1 MGSKYDAIGLWLQ
14 QKTPETV
21 TVLISELETAV
32 GITLPPYVHKYPW
45 ANDRTQVL
53 ARSYMGVGY
62 LVSQPEKDDKEVLQF
77 RYDPKRSEELLAG
90 TNAGAHQS
98 RRKEAR
104 ADVPRPSIKEVEKY
118 LQRWDDQ
125 ESYLLQE
132 QALDKLFF
140 DVYPNNTDIK
150 DILIKVSCLNDFY
163 STNIYNVF
171 AVAKHIQALDI
182 DGRLRSGDGSLVEQ
196 IAQVDMGNKTM
207 NFYSFATKY
216 CSHHQPTKYAIWDSY
231 VDEVLRYFRDVD
243 GFCDFGREDLR
254 TYPVFE
260 SVLHK
265 FAAFYELE
273 MYTLKDLDRYLWQLG
288 KDKFPQK
295 RYQGES
301 K

>member
-1 MGSKYDAIGLWLQ
+1 MSSKYDVIGLWLQ
-14 QKTPETV
+14 TQSQKTVKIT
-21 TVLISELETAV
+21 ISELEIAAGV
-32 GITLPPYVHKYPW
+32 TLPPYVHRYPW
-45 ANDRTQVL
+45 ANDRTQAL
-53 ARSYMGVGY
+53 ARAYMGVGY
-62 LVSQPEKDDKEVLQF
+62 LVSQPEKEKEILQF
-77 RYDPKRSEELLAG
+77 RYDLERSSELLAG
-90 TNAGAHQS
+90 TNTGAHRS

-104 ADVPRPSIKEVEKY
+104 ADVPRPCIAEVEKY
-118 LQRWDDQ
+118 LQRWDEQ

-182 DGRLRSGDGSLVEQ
+182 DGWLRSGDGSLVEQ

-260 SVLHK
+260 GVLHK
-265 FAAFYELE
+265 FAAFYGLE

>member
-1 MGSKYDAIGLWLQ
+1 MGSRYDTIGLWLKNQ
-14 QKTPETV
+14 RPETV
-21 TVLISELETAV
+21 RVTITELETAV
-32 GITLPPYVHKYPW
+32 GVTLPPYVHKYAW

-62 LVSQPEKDDKEVLQF
+62 LVSQPEKDKEILQF
-77 RYDPKRSEELLAG
+77 RYDPKRSTELLAG
-90 TNAGAHQS
+90 TKARAHHS
-98 RRKEAR
+98 RRKDAR
-104 ADVPRPSIKEVEKY
+104 PDVPRPCIEEVEKY
-118 LQRWDDQ
+118 LKKWNEQ
-125 ESYLLQE
+125 ENYLLQE

-140 DVYPNNTDIK
+140 SVYPNNADIK

-171 AVAKHIQALDI
+171 AVAKHIQALNI
-182 DGRLRSGDGSLVEQ
+182 DEMLKSGEGSLVEQ
-196 IAQVDMGNKTM
+196 IALVNMGSKTL

-243 GFCDFGREDLR
+243 SFCAFGREDLR
-254 TYPVFE
+254 TYTVFE
-260 SVLHK
+260 GVLHR
-265 FAAFYELE
+265 FAAFYGLE

-295 RYQGES
+295 RYQGEG

>member
-1 MGSKYDAIGLWLQ
+1 MASKYEVIGQWLEKQ
-14 QKTPETV
+14 CPETV
-21 TVLISELETAV
+21 RVTIAELEIAV
-32 GITLPPYVHKYPW
+32 GVALPPYVHKYPW
-45 ANDRTQVL
+45 ANDRTQPL
-53 ARSYMGVGY
+53 ARAYMSVGY
-62 LVSQPEKDDKEVLQF
+62 LVSQPGKDKELLQF
-77 RYDPKRSEELLAG
+77 RYDPKRSAELLAG
-90 TNAGAHQS
+90 TNTGAHRS

-104 ADVPRPSIKEVEKY
+104 ADVPRPCVEEVEKY
-118 LQRWDDQ
+118 LQRWDNQ

-140 DVYPNNTDIK
+140 DVYPDNTDIK

-171 AVAKHIQALDI
+171 AVAKHIQTIDI
-182 DGRLRSGDGSLVEQ
+182 DGRLRAGDSSLVEQ
-196 IAQVDMGNKTM
+196 IALVNMGNKTM

-243 GFCDFGREDLR
+243 RFCDFGREDLR

-260 SVLHK
+260 GVLHK
-265 FAAFYELE
+265 FAAFYDLE

-288 KDKFPQK
+288 KGKFPQK
-295 RYQGES
+295 RYLGES

>member
-1 MGSKYDAIGLWLQ
+1 MGSKYDTIGLWLQ
-14 QKTPETV
+14 NQRPETV
-21 TVLISELETAV
+21 RVTITELETAV
-32 GITLPPYVHKYPW
+32 GITLPPYVHKYSW

-53 ARSYMGVGY
+53 ARSYMNVGY
-62 LVSQPEKDDKEVLQF
+62 LVSQPEKDKEILLF
-77 RYDPKRSEELLAG
+77 RYDPERSSELLAG
-90 TNAGAHQS
+90 TKDRAHYS
-98 RRKEAR
+98 RRKKAR
-104 ADVPRPSIKEVEKY
+104 SDVPRPCVEEVDKY
-118 LQRWDDQ
+118 LQQWNEQ

-132 QALDKLFF
+132 QARDKLFF

-150 DILIKVSCLNDFY
+150 EILIKVSCLNDFY

-171 AVAKHIQALDI
+171 AVAKHIQALDV
-182 DGRLRSGDGSLVEQ
+182 DERLKFGDSSLVEQ
-196 IAQVDMGNKTM
+196 IALVDMGSKTL

-243 GFCDFGREDLR
+243 SFCAFGREDLR
-254 TYPVFE
+254 TYTVFE
-260 SVLHK
+260 CVLHR
-265 FAAFYELE
+265 FAAFYGLE

-295 RYQGES
+295 RYQGEG